1 MTVSEK
7 VLVTG
12 GSRGIGRSICRRLAE
27 NFEVIINYR
36 SSQSEAES
44 LQNEIEDEG
53 GTARLMQ
60 FDVSDDEAART
71 ALSEEIE
78 EKGPFYG
85 AVVNAGIRRDGLM
98 PMLESEDWE
107 QVIDVNLNGFYNVIK
122 PIIMPML
129 RERNGGRIVTVSS
142 LAGLAGTPGQVNY
155 SASKAGLIGA
165 TKALAKE
172 VAKRE
177 ITVNSVAPGLVETDM
192 TEDVDLDEFPGH
204 IPMER
209 VGQPEEV
216 ASVVDFLFSKD
227 ASYVTGEVITVDGGM
242 L

>member
-1 MTVSEK
+1 MTEK

-12 GSRGIGRSICRRLAE
+12 GSRGIGRAICRRLAE
-27 NFEVIINYR
+27 NFEILINYR
-36 SSQSEAES
+36 SSEAEAES
-44 LQNEIEDEG
+44 LRDAIEEDG
-53 GTARLMQ
+53 GTARLMP
-60 FDVSDDEAART
+60 FDVSDSDQAKA
-71 ALSEEIE
+71 ALSAEIE
-78 EKGPFYG
+78 ENGPFYG

-98 PMLESEDWE
+98 PLLENEDWN
-107 QVIDVNLNGFYNVIK
+107 QVIDVNLNGFYNVIQ

-129 RERNGGRIVTVSS
+129 SERNGGRIVTVSS
-142 LAGLAGTPGQVNY
+142 LAGLAGNPGQVNY

-177 ITVNSVAPGLVETDM
+177 ITVNSVAPGLVETEM
-192 TEDVDLDEFPGH
+192 TEDVDLEEFPGH

-216 ASVVDFLFSKD
+216 ASVVDFLFSED